1 MVPLGLLLWRA
12 VIKPLV
18 DWFKGAKKDKTQ
30 EDDKAGEKTP
40 PPDSSDTTTTV
51 TSSKEVDDKQSLRFE
66 KSEREWSGNCVFVL
80 LPQAPEDL
88 NCPGGI
94 HCSRYC

>member
-18 DWFKGAKKDKTQ
+18 DWFKGKSGGKKDKTQ

-40 PPDSSDTTTTV
+40 PPDSSDTTTTTV

-66 KSEREWSGNCVFVL
+66 KSEGEWSGNWVFVL
-80 LPQAPEDL
+80 LPQVPED
-88 NCPGGI
+88 
-94 HCSRYC
+94 